1 MQQIINMRIRFRPS
15 DPPPGR
21 ACRGF
26 SLLEVLVAFTILAM
40 LLGALFQ
47 VFSGGLRAAR
57 TGERYTRATV
67 IAQSQL
73 AALGVEQP
81 LQEGVS
87 SGIADDVYHWRI
99 TVSPYLDDQL
109 PVADGVLQP
118 LTVNV
123 EVFWE
128 EGGISRVLTLTS
140 MLLAPAQS

>member
-1 MQQIINMRIRFRPS
+1 MIAR
-15 DPPPGR
+15 R

-57 TGERYTRATV
+57 SGDQYTRATV
-67 IAQSQL
+67 IAQSRL

-81 LQEGVS
+81 LREGVS
-87 SGIADDVYHWRI
+87 SGNDDSPYHWRI
-99 TVSPYLDDQL
+99 TVSPYLDDQML
-109 PVADGVLQP
+109 VVDRVLQP
-118 LTVNV
+118 LTVHV

-128 EGGISRVLTLTS
+128 EGGSAHSVSLMSI
-140 MLLAPAQS
+140 LLGPAQS

>member
-1 MQQIINMRIRFRPS
+1 MIVR
-15 DPPPGR
+15 R

-57 TGERYTRATV
+57 SGDQYTRATI
-67 IAQSQL
+67 IAQSRL

-81 LQEGVS
+81 LREGVA
-87 SGIADDVYHWRI
+87 SGTDDDPYHWRV
-99 TVSPYLDDQL
+99 TVSPYLDDQML
-109 PVADGVLQP
+109 VVDHVLQP
-118 LTVNV
+118 LTVHV

-128 EGGISRVLTLTS
+128 EGGSARSVSLTS
-140 MLLAPAQS
+140 ILLGPAPS

>member
-1 MQQIINMRIRFRPS
+1 MIVR
-15 DPPPGR
+15 R

-57 TGERYTRATV
+57 SGDQYTRATI
-67 IAQSQL
+67 IAQSRL

-81 LQEGVS
+81 LREGVS
-87 SGIADDVYHWRI
+87 SGTDDDPYHWRV
-99 TVSPYLDDQL
+99 TVSPYLDDQM
-109 PVADGVLQP
+109 PVADYVLQP
-118 LTVNV
+118 LTVHV

-128 EGGISRVLTLTS
+128 EGGSARSVSLTS
-140 MLLAPAQS
+140 ILLGPAPS